1 MYKKVICALWS
12 WKQLGNIFTIKT
24 APILLIVM
32 STQFW
37 VPLIT
42 SSAIS
47 KMWRATEVVQR
58 CTITVHTLD
67 LEVWLGAILFCTSKL
82 NEDAWRMLGAWFFF
96 FFFVLTSGMNIFV
109 YLKVFF
115 LLFGSVILNCMAF
128 LAAWSFCRIFCLVCS
143 WSFCTIHFFLGN
155 GV

>member
-47 KMWRATEVVQR
+47 KMWPAIEVVQR

-82 NEDAWRMLGAWFFF
+82 NKDAWRMLGAWF

-115 LLFGSVILNCMAF
+115 SFVWKRHFELYGFLSCMKF
-128 LAAWSFCRIFCLVCS
+128 L
-143 WSFCTIHFFLGN
+143 
-155 GV
+155 

>member
-47 KMWRATEVVQR
+47 KMWPAIEVVQR

-82 NEDAWRMLGAWFFF
+82 NKDAWRMLGAWFFF
-96 FFFVLTSGMNIFV
+96 FFFCINIWNEYICLSESFFSFV
-109 YLKVFF
+109 WKRHFELYGF
-115 LLFGSVILNCMAF
+115 LSCMKF
-128 LAAWSFCRIFCLVCS
+128 L
-143 WSFCTIHFFLGN
+143 
-155 GV
+155 

>member
-47 KMWRATEVVQR
+47 KMWPAIEVVQR

-82 NEDAWRMLGAWFFF
+82 NKDAWRMLGAWF

-109 YLKVFF
+109 YLKAFF
-115 LLFGSVILNCMAF
+115 LLFGNVILNCMAF